1 MATLPQLRAGYTTLQ
16 RRLVRGGGNIAANL
30 FLGLDNW
37 RDLDY
42 EQYLRL
48 LQPRLDGVKIQAG
61 RLQAAYYAEMA
72 LLTNQAFTPV
82 AVTAATVSSGA
93 LRGVGLDEVYRRPF
107 VTLYTALSQGKTVT
121 EAVAEGAARAFSLGS
136 TDVKL
141 STTHSGR
148 AVRGNN
154 NNIVGYRRVL
164 SGGKNCALCVIASTQ
179 RYTVTELQPI
189 HPGCSCGEE
198 PIYGDFD
205 PGRIIDD
212 ELLEDTHELVR
223 QELELQ
229 GSDRDA
235 RDAGLGKV
243 ITSPGEGDKLA
254 DYTDL
259 IITREHGEYGPTLSF
274 RDQSFTGPR
283 DIPAVLDRGI

>member
-1 MATLPQLRAGYTTLQ
+1 VVTVPQLRSGYTTLQ

-37 RDLDY
+37 RDGDY
-42 EQYLRL
+42 ERYLSL
-48 LQPRLDGVKIQAG
+48 LQPRLDGVKIQAA

-72 LLTNQAFTPV
+72 LLSGQPFTPV
-82 AVTAATVSSGA
+82 AVTASTVNTQV

-121 EAVAEGAARAFSLGS
+121 EAVTEGAARAFGLGA

-148 AVRGNN
+148 AVRGSNN
-154 NNIVGYRRVL
+154 NVVGHRRVL

-179 RYTVTELQPI
+179 RYTVSDLQPI

-205 PGRIIDD
+205 PGQIIDS
-212 ELLEDTHELVR
+212 ELLEQTQELVER
-223 QELELQ
+223 ELEIDA
-229 GSDRDA
+229 DRGA
-235 RDAGLGKV
+235 RDAGLSKV
-243 ITSPGEGDKLA
+243 IQSAQGEKLA
-254 DYTDL
+254 DYTEL
-259 IITREHGEYGPTLSF
+259 IITRNHGEYGPTLSF

-283 DIPAVLDRGI
+283 DIPAVFDRGI

>member
-1 MATLPQLRAGYTTLQ
+1 
-16 RRLVRGGGNIAANL
+16 LVRGGGNIAANL
-30 FLGLDNW
+30 FLGLEDW

-42 EQYLRL
+42 ERYLTL
-48 LQPRLDGVKIQAG
+48 LQPRLDGVKIQAA

-72 LLTNQAFTPV
+72 ALSGQAFTPV
-82 AVTAATVSSGA
+82 SVTAATVNTQV

-121 EAVAEGAARAFSLGS
+121 EAVTEGAARAFGLGA

-148 AVRGNN
+148 AVRGSNN
-154 NNIVGYRRVL
+154 NVVGHRRVL

-179 RYTVTELQPI
+179 RYTVSDLQPI

-205 PGRIIDD
+205 PGQIIDD
-212 ELLEDTHELVR
+212 ALLEETQELVGRELELLEV
-223 QELELQ
+223 
-229 GSDRDA
+229 DRGA
-235 RDAGLGKV
+235 RDAGLSK
-243 ITSPGEGDKLA
+243 IINSPTEGAKRA
-254 DYTDL
+254 DYTEL
-259 IITREHGEYGPTLSF
+259 IITRNHGEYGPTLSF

-283 DIPAVLDRGI
+283 DIPAVFDRGL